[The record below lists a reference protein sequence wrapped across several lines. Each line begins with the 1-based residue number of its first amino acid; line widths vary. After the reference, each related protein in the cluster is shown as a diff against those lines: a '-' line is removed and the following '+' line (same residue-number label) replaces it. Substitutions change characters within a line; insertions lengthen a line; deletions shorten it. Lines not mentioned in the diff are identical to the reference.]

1 MWTHAPYDREYVAP
15 FWYSYGRMKRSHAYN
30 RRQWLPTV
38 GGDVLHYLSLCN
50 RLDRFLPLP
59 GQSSGKAR
67 CASCDVL
74 LLAMQEAGGI
84 TDDLPIVL
92 EEVP

>member
-1 MWTHAPYDREYVAP
+1 MQTDPLCDREYVAP
-15 FWYSYGRMKRSHAYN
+15 FWYSRGNMKRSHCYT
-30 RRQWLPTV
+30 RRQWLPTA
-38 GGDVLHYLSLCN
+38 GGYVLHYLSLCN
-50 RLDRFLPLP
+50 RLDKFLPLP

-92 EEVP
+92 EERP